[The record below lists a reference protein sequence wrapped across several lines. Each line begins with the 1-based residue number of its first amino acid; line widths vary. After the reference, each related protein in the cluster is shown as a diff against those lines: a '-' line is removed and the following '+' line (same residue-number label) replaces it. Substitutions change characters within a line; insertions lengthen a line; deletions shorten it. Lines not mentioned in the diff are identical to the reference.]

1 MKRFQI
7 TTIVLLLGLISC
19 QKNQSEK
26 EIIITGKIT
35 GKIPDIIEYTA
46 PINGISFFGFKDTT
60 NTDSLGNFQIKLMI
74 DEPCFIELSNDY
86 KAYGTVIAE
95 PGMEYDVLINTEGK
109 KNTFRVKSNN
119 KDGQELYNQIENRS
133 MIAGGHFELESKIY
147 MKDSIESEIIQKID
161 ERKEA
166 EILKFKKLLEKKV
179 ISESFYKLVSTD
191 REYFFSG
198 IQGSV
203 AFVNY
208 LLSESGRNTLNKEEF
223 SALWERIFKSQP
235 ISNTELLKSPWF
247 YYYTENYLRY
257 NELIK
262 ESIAIEKLSNIRQKD
277 SVHTHN
283 IEKAKQYLSDKQL
296 EYYYAAYI
304 YYEAIN
310 KNYEKELISLFQQF
324 KNEYPTSQYSQFI
337 EPEIIPIIAF
347 HKKQS
352 DSLNEKIKFIDD
364 FSNINSLK
372 EVVKGLNANRIYVD
386 IWATWCGPCK
396 KEFQYNAELYKFLKS
411 KDVTVVYISIDKE
424 SREKKWREMINYYEL
439 EGYHIRANKLLNTD
453 LHNLRGKDAFGIP
466 WHILTDGNGNIIKK
480 YISGPSQ
487 IETLEK
493 QLNEK

>member
-19 QKNQSEK
+19 QKSQSEK

-35 GKIPDIIEYTA
+35 GNIPNIIEYTV
-46 PINGISFFGFKDTT
+46 PVNGISFFGFEDAT
-60 NTDSLGNFQIKLMI
+60 NIDSLGNFQVKPMI
-74 DEPCFIELSNDY
+74 DEPCFIELSNEY
-86 KAYGTVIAE
+86 KAYGTVVAE
-95 PGMEYDVLINTEGK
+95 PGMEYNVFINIEDK
-109 KNTFRVKSNN
+109 KTTFRVESKN

-133 MIAGGHFELESKIY
+133 MIAGGHFELEAKKY
-147 MKDSIESEIIQKID
+147 LKDSINKEIEQSIQQKEEI
-161 ERKEA
+161 ERTGFRQLFEN
-166 EILKFKKLLEKKV
+166 KV
-179 ISESFYKLVSTD
+179 ISEDFYNLVRTD
-191 REYFFSG
+191 REYFYKG
-198 IQGSV
+198 VQGSV
-203 AFVNY
+203 GFVNFLY
-208 LLSESGRNTLNKEEF
+208 SERGQNKLNKEEY
-223 SALWERIFKSQP
+223 SALWREIFQSHP
-235 ISNTELLKSPWF
+235 VSNPELLQSPWF
-247 YYYTENYLRY
+247 YYYVENYLRY

-262 ESIAIEKLSNIRQKD
+262 ESIAIEILSNIRQKD
-277 SVHTHN
+277 SIHTHK
-283 IEKAKQYLSDKQL
+283 IEKAKKYLSGKQL

-310 KNYEKELISLFQQF
+310 KKYEKELIPLFQQF
-324 KNEYPTSQYSQFI
+324 KNEYPTSRYIHFI

-352 DSLNEKIKFIDD
+352 DSLNENIKFIDD

-372 EVVKGLNANRIYVD
+372 EVVKGLDSNRIYVD
-386 IWATWCGPCK
+386 VWATWCGPCK
-396 KEFQYNAELYKFLKS
+396 KEFQYNAELYKLLKS

-424 SREKKWREMINYYEL
+424 NREEKWREMINYYEL
-439 EGYHIRANKLLNTD
+439 DGYHIRANELLNTD
-453 LHNLRGKDAFGIP
+453 LRNLRGKDTFGIP